1 MSFLPISRPVFLILY
16 CFLSLRG
23 LCQSP
28 VRPIADSLK
37 KEAVMVVRKNE
48 MEIEIISP
56 RKAKMVHRYV
66 LTILNSRGDIYA
78 HVHTFYD
85 KFHDVVSA
93 TGILYDGEGR
103 QLKKIR
109 KGDMQD
115 WNTDGSGIL
124 MSDIRLKYYPFVCR
138 SYPYTVS
145 YEEETEMDGL
155 FNLPEWQP
163 QAARDIAV
171 ENSSLV
177 IKTPAGYPL
186 RYRAYHY
193 PGEALVSE
201 VKGEKIYTWQ
211 MKDLPALAEE
221 PYEPAWFHLAASV
234 RLVPAEF
241 ELQGYK
247 GSLYSWV
254 DIGKFV
260 GSLYQGRDQLPDE
273 AKKKVHELVDGLTG
287 DRQKIDVLYRF
298 LQHNTH
304 YVGIELGIGGW
315 QPFDA
320 SYVYYKRY
328 GDCKA
333 LSNYMVALLK
343 EAGIR
348 ASNVLIRGGNVP
360 ALDTGFACPQFNH
373 AIAVAFTGKDSVW
386 LECTSSLLAPGYL
399 GSFTA
404 DRDALLI
411 DPAGSHII
419 HTPVY
424 GVRENHLDRRVQGNI
439 SSDGRLDASLTCNYT
454 GLEQDALQWR
464 IDQLTKKDLLQE
476 RREALGIQNVTVK
489 DLSWSFDSSGIP
501 AIRET
506 MSLAAGQYATISGD
520 RLLISPGYF
529 LRRGAGLKEET
540 HSRPFELSPA
550 YEETDSISLV
560 IPAGYQPEGSPF
572 NASFTC
578 PCGNYRIRSL
588 FSDGVYTITCHFQQ
602 NKGLYDAAAWP
613 RLVRLFNLVHR
624 EGDRV
629 VVFVRH

>member
-1 MSFLPISRPVFLILY
+1 MPSLQTGRSGFLILF
-16 CFLSLRG
+16 CLLSLRAFS
-23 LCQSP
+23 QP
-28 VRPIADSLK
+28 PATPIADSLK
-37 KEAVMVVRKNE
+37 KDAVMVVRNNE
-48 MEIEIISP
+48 LQIEILSP
-56 RKAKMVHRYV
+56 RKARLFHRYV
-66 LTILNSRGDIYA
+66 YTILNSRGDVYA
-78 HVHTFYD
+78 NVHTFYD
-85 KFHDVVSA
+85 RFHDLVTV
-93 TGILYDGEGR
+93 TGILYDGDGR

-115 WNTDGSGIL
+115 WNIDGSGIL
-124 MSDIRLKYYPFVCR
+124 MSDTRVKYYPFACR
-138 SYPYTVS
+138 NYPYTVS
-145 YEEETEMDGL
+145 YEEEVGLNGL
-155 FNLPEWQP
+155 FILPEWQP
-163 QAARDIAV
+163 QPARDVSV
-171 ENSSLV
+171 ENCSLV

-186 RYRAYHY
+186 RYKTYQY
-193 PGEALVSE
+193 PGEALVTE
-201 VKGEKIYTWQ
+201 TKGEKTYSWQ
-211 MKDLPALAEE
+211 MKDRPALAEE
-221 PYEPAWFHLAASV
+221 PYEPAWSHLAASV

-247 GSLYSWV
+247 GSCYSWA

-260 GSLYQGRDQLPDE
+260 GTLYQGRDRLPDD
-273 AKKKVHELVDGLTG
+273 AKEKVHQLVDGLTD

-298 LQHNTH
+298 LQHTTH

-320 SYVYYKRY
+320 TYVYNKRY

-343 EAGIR
+343 EAGIP
-348 ASNVLIRGGNVP
+348 AANVLIRGGNVP

-373 AIAVAFTGKDSVW
+373 AIAVAFTGTDSVW

-424 GVRENHLDRRVQGNI
+424 GVRENRLDRQVQGNI
-439 SSDGRLDASLTCNYT
+439 GLDGGLDASLTCNYS

-464 IDQLTKKDLLQE
+464 IDQLTKKDLLNE
-476 RREALGIQNVTVK
+476 RRDALGIQNVKVK
-489 DLSWSFDSSGIP
+489 DLSYSFDSTGIP

-506 MSLAAGQYATISGD
+506 MSLTAGQFATISGD

-529 LRRGAGLKEET
+529 LRRLTGLKEGT
-540 HSRPFELSPA
+540 HSRPFELPLSYA
-550 YEETDSISLV
+550 ETDSISLLL
-560 IPAGYQPEGSPF
+560 PAGYQPEGTPL
-572 NASFTC
+572 NASFSC
-578 PCGNYRIRSL
+578 PCGSYRIRSQ
-588 FSDGVYTITCHFQQ
+588 FRESTYTVTCHFQQ

-613 RLVRLFNLVHR
+613 RLVRLFNLVHH
-624 EGDRV
+624 EGDQE
-629 VVFVRH
+629 VVFIRH

>member
-1 MSFLPISRPVFLILY
+1 MPFLLISRFVFLILF

-23 LCQSP
+23 PGQP
-28 VRPIADSLK
+28 PAAPIADSLK
-37 KEAVMVVRKNE
+37 KEADMVVRTNE
-48 MEIEIISP
+48 LEIEILSP

-66 LTILNSRGDIYA
+66 YTILNSRGDGYA
-78 HVHTFYD
+78 NVHTFYD
-85 KFHDVVSA
+85 KFHDLISA
-93 TGILYDGEGR
+93 TGILYDRDGR

-115 WNTDGSGIL
+115 WNIDGAGIL
-124 MSDIRLKYYPFVCR
+124 MSDIRVKYYPFTCR

-145 YEEETEMDGL
+145 YEEEVEMNGL
-155 FNLPEWQP
+155 FMLPEWQP
-163 QAARDIAV
+163 QAARDISV

-201 VKGEKIYTWQ
+201 IKGAKVYTWQ
-211 MKDLPALAEE
+211 MKDRPALAEE
-221 PYEPAWFHLAASV
+221 PYEPAWFHLATSV

-247 GSLYSWV
+247 GSLYSWADV
-254 DIGKFV
+254 GKFV
-260 GSLYQGRDQLPDE
+260 GTLYQGRDQLPDD
-273 AKKKVHELVDGLTG
+273 AKKKVHQLVDGLAG

-320 SYVYYKRY
+320 TYVYNKRY

-348 ASNVLIRGGNVP
+348 AGNVLIRGGNVP

-386 LECTSSLLAPGYL
+386 LECTSALLAPGYL
-399 GSFTA
+399 GSFPA

-411 DPAGSHII
+411 DPAGSHIV

-424 GVRENHLDRRVQGNI
+424 GVRENHLDRRVEGNI
-439 SSDGRLDASLTCNYT
+439 SLDGKLDASLTCNYT

-476 RREALGIQNVTVK
+476 RREALGIQNAMVK
-489 DLSWSFDSSGIP
+489 DLSYSFDSSGIP

-506 MSLAAGQYATISGD
+506 MSLSAGQFATVSGN

-529 LRRGAGLKEET
+529 LRRLTGLKEE

-550 YEETDSISLV
+550 YEETDSISLLL
-560 IPAGYQPEGSPF
+560 PPGYQPEGSPL

-578 PCGNYRIRSL
+578 PCGSYRIRSL
-588 FSDGVYTITCHFQQ
+588 FSEGVYTISCHFQQ
-602 NKGLYDAAAWP
+602 NKGLYDATAWP

-624 EGDRV
+624 ESDSQ
-629 VVFVRH
+629 VVFIKK

>member
-1 MSFLPISRPVFLILY
+1 MSFLPIGRFVFLMLT
-16 CFLSLRG
+16 CFLSLR
-23 LCQSP
+23 SP
-28 VRPIADSLK
+28 GQPPAAPIADSLK
-37 KEAVMVVRKNE
+37 KGADMVVRKNE
-48 MEIEIISP
+48 LEIEIVSP

-66 LTILNSRGDIYA
+66 YTILNSRGDGYA
-78 HVHTFYD
+78 NVHTFYD
-85 KFHDVVSA
+85 KFHDLVSA
-93 TGILYDGEGR
+93 TGILYDQDGR

-115 WNTDGSGIL
+115 WNVEGAGIL
-124 MSDIRLKYYPFVCR
+124 MSDIRVKYYPFTCR

-145 YEEETEMDGL
+145 YEEEVEMNGL
-155 FNLPEWQP
+155 FMLPEWQP

-193 PGEALVSE
+193 PGEALVSGI
-201 VKGEKIYTWQ
+201 KGEKVYTWQ
-211 MKDLPALAEE
+211 IKDCPALAEE
-221 PYEPAWFHLAASV
+221 PYEPAWFRLATSV

-247 GSLYSWV
+247 GSLYSWADV
-254 DIGKFV
+254 GKFV
-260 GSLYQGRDQLPDE
+260 GTLYQGRDQLPDE
-273 AKKKVHELVDGLTG
+273 AKKKVHQLVDGLAD

-320 SYVYYKRY
+320 AYVYNKRY

-348 ASNVLIRGGNVP
+348 AGNVLIRGGNVP

-386 LECTSSLLAPGYL
+386 LECTSALLAPGYL

-411 DPAGSHII
+411 EPAGSHIV

-424 GVRENHLDRRVQGNI
+424 GVRENHLDRRVEGNI
-439 SSDGRLDASLTCNYT
+439 SLDGKLEASLASNYT

-464 IDQLTKKDLLQE
+464 IDQLTKKDLLRE
-476 RREALGIQNVTVK
+476 RREALGIPNAMVK
-489 DLSWSFDSSGIP
+489 DLSYSFDSSGIP

-506 MSLAAGQYATISGD
+506 MALTAGQFATVSGN

-529 LRRGAGLKEET
+529 LRRLAGLKEE

-560 IPAGYQPEGSPF
+560 LPPGYQPEGNPL

-578 PCGNYRIRSL
+578 PCGSYRIRSL
-588 FSDGVYTITCHFQQ
+588 FSEGVYTISCHFQQ
-602 NKGLYDAAAWP
+602 NNGLYDAAAWP

-624 EGDRV
+624 EGDRQ
-629 VVFVRH
+629 VVFVRN